1 MIWFKKLLAGAV
13 MMLAMPCFG
22 ADFSHQVWDE
32 LLQKH
37 VRVLEDGRATQL
49 DYRGVMAERK
59 KLSSYLNTLSGL
71 SRKEFD
77 SWSKNEQLAFLI
89 NSYNAWT
96 VELIL
101 SRYPK
106 LDSIKDLGS
115 FFRSPWKRD
124 FITLFGE
131 AVSLAHIEHDLIRGS
146 NRYKEPRIHFVVN
159 CASIG
164 CPALA
169 NQAYVAKNLEAQ
181 LEEATVN
188 FLSDSSRNYYRNS
201 MLTISPIFKWY
212 REDFERSWRGATSLG
227 QFLALYAQ
235 ALNIEALDS
244 EDVSKKL
251 AAGKL
256 EIKFSDYDWQL
267 NDLRRGK

>member
-1 MIWFKKLLAGAV
+1 MTWFKKLLGCAV
-13 MMLAMPCFG
+13 MILAMPCYG

-37 VRVLEDGRATQL
+37 VHVLAGGGATQL

-59 KLSSYLNTLSGL
+59 KLSSYLHALSGL

-96 VELIL
+96 VELVL

-115 FFRSPWKRD
+115 FFRSPWQRD
-124 FITLFGE
+124 FIPLFGE
-131 AVSLAHIEHDLIRGS
+131 TVGLDHIEHDLIRGS
-146 NRYKEPRIHFVVN
+146 NRYKEPRIHFAVN

-169 NQAYVAKNLEAQ
+169 NQAYAAKNLEAQ
-181 LEEATVN
+181 LEQATIN
-188 FLSDSSRNYYRNS
+188 FLSDSRRNYYRNGV
-201 MLTISPIFKWY
+201 LTISPIFKWY
-212 REDFERSWRGATSLG
+212 REDFERSWRGATSLQ

-235 ALNIEALDS
+235 ALNIEDLDS
-244 EDVSKKL
+244 GDVSKKL
-251 AAGKL
+251 VAGKL